1 MLRSIR
7 GQLLLLAAVWIG
19 AALLAAFLFISGLL
33 EGFVTDRFDA
43 EAQAA
48 ADSLIGRL
56 QVQDDGRTELDA
68 IPMAAN
74 YDLPFSG
81 WYWQVSADGV
91 PVARSLS
98 LLDGRLDGPE
108 GNLRGASGMDA
119 DGAGLRILRQEIT
132 LPDTDALIA
141 VTVTAPRSAIDASLS
156 QITRPL
162 AHALLLLWAALA
174 AATLVQVTAGLSSL
188 KRLRLDLAQV
198 RAGKAE
204 RLPRPS
210 VTELRPL
217 VDEINAALDQ
227 NASLLTRSRQHL
239 GNLAHSLKTPLAA
252 LSNELPQ
259 DHAGQPL
266 IARMDR
272 LIGWH
277 LRRARSAGPRSLGQS
292 TPIAPV
298 IEDILLVLRWPMA
311 DKGMGAETVLPP
323 DARFGGERQ
332 DLEEMVGNL
341 CENAV
346 KWGRSRLRISVA
358 QDDARLLL
366 KVEDDGPGMSP
377 DQMPQALRRGGRL
390 DEQGPPGAGLGLAIV
405 ADLAALHGG
414 QLRLERSDLGG
425 LSAIVE
431 LPA

>member
-7 GQLLLLAAVWIG
+7 GQLLVLAAVWLG

-56 QVQDDGRTELDA
+56 EVLSDGRIELEG

-81 WYWQVSADGV
+81 WYWQVAADGV

-98 LLDGRLDGPE
+98 LLDARLDGPG
-108 GNLRGASGMDA
+108 GNLTGASGLDA

-132 LPDTDALIA
+132 LPDSDALIA
-141 VTVTAPRSAIDASLS
+141 VTVTAPHAAIDQSLQ

-162 AHALLLLWAALA
+162 AMALLLLWVVLA
-174 AATLVQVTAGLSSL
+174 AATVIQVTAGLGSL
-188 KRLRLDLAQV
+188 GRLRRDLALV

-217 VDEINAALDQ
+217 VDEINGALDQ
-227 NASLLTRSRQHL
+227 NATLLTRSRQHL

-259 DHAGQPL
+259 DHDGQAL

-277 LRRARSAGPRSLGQS
+277 LRRARSAGPRVLGQH
-292 TPIAPV
+292 TPVASV
-298 IEDILLVLRWPMA
+298 VEDILLVLRWPMA
-311 DKGMGAETVLPP
+311 EKGMGAETVTAP
-323 DARFGGERQ
+323 DAQFLGERQ
-332 DLEEMVGNL
+332 DLEEMIGNL

-346 KWGRSRLRISVA
+346 KWGRNRLRVTVEEPAGHLI
-358 QDDARLLL
+358 L
-366 KVEDDGPGMSP
+366 KVEDDGPGMDP
-377 DQMPQALRRGGRL
+377 DKIPQALRRGGRL

-414 QLRLERSDLGG
+414 HLRLERSDLGG
-425 LSAIVE
+425 LAAIVD